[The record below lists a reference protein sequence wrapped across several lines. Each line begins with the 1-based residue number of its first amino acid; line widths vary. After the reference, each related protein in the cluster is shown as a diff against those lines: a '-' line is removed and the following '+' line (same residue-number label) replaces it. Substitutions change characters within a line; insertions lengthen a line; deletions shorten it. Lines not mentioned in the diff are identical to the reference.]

1 MCTFTFQWQ
10 ITKEF
15 RGRSQTRRTPLAKI
29 FPLPRSSTVDRL
41 GQAEAIRQ
49 VVLSW
54 IAPTI
59 GQELANG
66 GLGSYTFI

>member
-1 MCTFTFQWQ
+1 VHIYGPMADYEGIPGMEPNAQNTSG
-10 ITKEF
+10 E
-15 RGRSQTRRTPLAKI
+15 I